1 MNIIIEMVCKQEMLF
16 PIPSIHNTRFYIRII
31 SHEPDDYNNQYNY
44 FPVIFDQYFQVDY
57 KLIHIGD
64 FKIEFNNKYLIR
76 I

>member
-1 MNIIIEMVCKQEMLF
+1 MDHIQDERRLF
-16 PIPSIHNTRFYIRII
+16 HALIPPIYNTRLDIGII
-31 SHEPDDYNNQYNY
+31 SDKPDDNNNQYNY

-64 FKIEFNNKYLIR
+64 FKIEFHNKYLIR